1 MTIEHYIVF
10 IGAGAPLATHLSSI
24 ERRISKSKIV
34 APAVKRKHVGTTET
48 AVRLASIKLYNELA
62 LEHAPDQKARLYLW
76 MYEPT
81 SFEQFELVLK
91 IFGQASWIETIPRTY
106 LHKVNDTKE
115 YLQNRIN
122 EVRPLLHEISG
133 AAYAQRKSSPL
144 ALPLRNFSSQIT
156 RELRSYWYNKLNQNQ
171 IARQIKSFK
180 NRYSQTKSR
189 AKQGYRDDKALIFR
203 PANDAECH
211 GKPHPM
217 GAECKSFFC
226 GRFRFGVSLFPGF
239 HFDVSAEN
247 SSIIQCNLRTA
258 SGATR
263 SIRSE
268 RRRYINIFPNDFL
281 LPEK

>member
-10 IGAGAPLATHLSSI
+10 IGAGAPLSTQLSSI
-24 ERRISKSKIV
+24 QRRISKSKII

-48 AVRLASIKLYNELA
+48 AARLASIELYNELA
-62 LEHAPDQKARLYLW
+62 LEDAPVQKARLYLW

-81 SFEQFELVLK
+81 SFEQFELVRK
-91 IFGQASWIETIPRTY
+91 MFGHASWIETIPRTY
-106 LHKVNDTKE
+106 LHKVKDTKE

-122 EVRPLLHEISG
+122 EIRPLLHEISG

-144 ALPLRNFSSQIT
+144 ALPLRNFSSQFT
-156 RELRSYWYNKLNQNQ
+156 RELRSYWYNGLSQEQ
-171 IARQIKSFK
+171 IAKQIRFFK

-203 PANDAECH
+203 PANDTECH

-217 GAECKSFFC
+217 GTECKAFFC
-226 GRFRFGVSLFPGF
+226 GKFRFGVSLFPGF

-247 SSIIQCNLRTA
+247 AATIQGNLRTA
-258 SGATR
+258 SGTTR